1 MTNLFEIK
9 ICGVNDKNSML
20 AAIDAGADYIGLV
33 FYKNSPRNLELPIA
47 ESLITFRNKKSKIVA
62 LTVDAKD
69 EFIIEIKERISPDY
83 FQLHGNE
90 TPQRCK
96 EIRSNFNTPI
106 IKGLG
111 IRNKTNL
118 EESTK
123 SFENICDIM
132 ILDAP
137 SSNLP
142 GGNGKQ
148 FDWNI
153 LKGYNSKTKWML
165 AGGLDVNNV
174 KDAIKSTKAPGID
187 VSSGVE
193 ISKGIKDPALIRN
206 FITECRNING

>member
-1 MTNLFEIK
+1 MTNFFEIK
-9 ICGVNDKNSML
+9 ICGINDKNSML
-20 AAIDAGADYIGLV
+20 AAINAEADYIGFV

-47 ESLITFRNKKSKIVA
+47 ESLIRFRNKKSKIVA

-69 EFIIEIKERISPDY
+69 EFINEIKQKIAPDY

-90 TPQRCK
+90 TPTRCK
-96 EIRSNFNTPI
+96 EIRSKFNIPI

-111 IRNKTNL
+111 IQDKTNL
-118 EESTK
+118 EENTK
-123 SFENICDIM
+123 SFANICDMM

-165 AGGLDVNNV
+165 AGGINVNNV
-174 KDAIKSTKAPGID
+174 KDAVKFTKAPGID

-193 ISKGIKDPALIRN
+193 ISKGIKDPILIRN
-206 FITECRNING
+206 FITKCRNING

>member
-1 MTNLFEIK
+1 MTKLFEIK
-9 ICGVNDKNSML
+9 ICGINDKNSMV

-111 IRNKTNL
+111 IRDKTNL

-137 SSNLP
+137 SSSLP

-153 LKGYNSKTKWML
+153 LKGYNSKSKWML

-206 FITECRNING
+206 FISECRNING

>member
-33 FYKNSPRNLELPIA
+33 FYKNSPRNLKLPIA

-111 IRNKTNL
+111 IRDKTNL

-153 LKGYNSKTKWML
+153 LKGYNSKSKWML
-165 AGGLDVNNV
+165 AGGIDVNNV
-174 KDAIKSTKAPGID
+174 KDAIRSTKAPGID

-206 FITECRNING
+206 FISECRNING

>member
-9 ICGVNDKNSML
+9 ICGINDKNSML
-20 AAIDAGADYIGLV
+20 TAIDAEADYIGLV
-33 FYKNSPRNLELPIA
+33 FYEKSPRNLDLVTA
-47 ESLITFRNKKSKIVA
+47 ESLTTFRNKKSKIVA

-69 EFIIEIKERISPDY
+69 EFINEIKQKIAPYY

-90 TPQRCK
+90 TPARCK
-96 EIRSNFNTPI
+96 EIKSKFNTPI

-111 IRNKTNL
+111 IRDKTNL
-118 EESTK
+118 EENTK
-123 SFENICDIM
+123 SFENICDMM

-165 AGGLDVNNV
+165 AGGLNLNNV
-174 KDAIKSTKAPGID
+174 EYAIKSTNAPGID

-193 ISKGIKDPALIRN
+193 VSKGIKDPVLIRN
-206 FITECRNING
+206 FITKCRNING

>member
-1 MTNLFEIK
+1 MTNFFEIK
-9 ICGVNDKNSML
+9 ICGINDKNSML
-20 AAIDAGADYIGLV
+20 AAIDAEADYIGLV
-33 FYKNSPRNLELPIA
+33 FYEKSPRNLDLVIA
-47 ESLITFRNKKSKIVA
+47 ETLITFRNKKSKIVA

-69 EFIIEIKERISPDY
+69 EFINEIKKKIAPDY

-90 TPQRCK
+90 TPARCK
-96 EIRSNFNTPI
+96 EIRSKFNTPI

-111 IRNKTNL
+111 IRDKTNL
-118 EESTK
+118 EENTK
-123 SFENICDIM
+123 SFENISYMM

-165 AGGLDVNNV
+165 AGGLNLNNV
-174 KDAIKSTKAPGID
+174 EDAIKSTNAPGID

-193 ISKGIKDPALIRN
+193 VSKGIKDPVLIQN
-206 FITECRNING
+206 FITKCRNING

>member
-9 ICGVNDKNSML
+9 ICGINDKNSML
-20 AAIDAGADYIGLV
+20 AAIDAEADYIGLV
-33 FYKNSPRNLELPIA
+33 FYEKSPRNLELVTA
-47 ESLITFRNKKSKIVA
+47 ESLTTFRNKKSKIVA

-69 EFIIEIKERISPDY
+69 EFINEIKQKIAPDY

-90 TPQRCK
+90 TPARCK
-96 EIRSNFNTPI
+96 EIKSKFNTPI

-111 IRNKTNL
+111 IRDKTNL
-118 EESTK
+118 EENTK
-123 SFENICDIM
+123 SFENICDMM

-165 AGGLDVNNV
+165 AGGLNLNNV
-174 KDAIKSTKAPGID
+174 EYAIKSTNAPGID

-193 ISKGIKDPALIRN
+193 ISKGIKDPVLIQN
-206 FITECRNING
+206 FITKCRNING

>member
-1 MTNLFEIK
+1 MTNSLKIK

-20 AAIDAGADYIGLV
+20 AAIDAEADYIGLV
-33 FYKNSPRNLELPIA
+33 FYEKSPRNLELPIA
-47 ESLITFRNKKSKIVA
+47 ETLIPFRNNKSKIVA
-62 LTVDAKD
+62 LTVDAGD
-69 EFIIEIKERISPDY
+69 EYLNEIKEKISPDY

-96 EIRSNFNTPI
+96 EIKLKFNTPI

-111 IRNKTNL
+111 IRNKIDLN
-118 EESTK
+118 ENTK
-123 SFENICDIM
+123 SFENISDIM

-137 SSNLP
+137 SSILP

-153 LKGYNSKTKWML
+153 LKGYKSKSKWML
-165 AGGLDVNNV
+165 AGRLNIKNV
-174 KDAIKSTKAPGID
+174 QIAIEYTKAPGID

-193 ISKGIKDPALIRN
+193 ISKVIKDPGLIRD
-206 FITECRNING
+206 FITKCRKING

>member
-9 ICGVNDKNSML
+9 ICGINDKNSML
-20 AAIDAGADYIGLV
+20 TAIDAEADYIGLV
-33 FYKNSPRNLELPIA
+33 FYEKSPRNIGLVTA
-47 ESLITFRNKKSKIVA
+47 ESLIRFRNKKSKIVA

-69 EFIIEIKERISPDY
+69 EFINEIKQKIAPDY

-90 TPQRCK
+90 TPARCK
-96 EIRSNFNTPI
+96 EIRSKFNTPI

-111 IRNKTNL
+111 IQDKTNL
-118 EESTK
+118 EENTK
-123 SFENICDIM
+123 SFENICDMM

-153 LKGYNSKTKWML
+153 LKGYNSKSKWML
-165 AGGLDVNNV
+165 AGGINVNNV
-174 KDAIKSTKAPGID
+174 KDAVKSTKAPGID

-193 ISKGIKDPALIRN
+193 ISKGIKDPVLIRN
-206 FITECRNING
+206 FIRKCRNING

>member
-9 ICGVNDKNSML
+9 ICGINDKNSML
-20 AAIDAGADYIGLV
+20 TAIDAEADYIGLV
-33 FYKNSPRNLELPIA
+33 FYEKSPRNLELVKA

-69 EFIIEIKERISPDY
+69 EFIYEIYQKIAPDY

-90 TPQRCK
+90 TPARCK
-96 EIRSNFNTPI
+96 EIKSKFNTPI

-111 IRNKTNL
+111 IRDKTNL
-118 EESTK
+118 EENTK
-123 SFENICDIM
+123 SFENICDMM

-153 LKGYNSKTKWML
+153 LKGYSSKTKWML
-165 AGGLDVNNV
+165 AGGLNLNNV
-174 KDAIKSTKAPGID
+174 EYAIKSTNAPGID

-193 ISKGIKDPALIRN
+193 VSKGIKDPVLIRN
-206 FITECRNING
+206 FITKCRNING

>member
-9 ICGVNDKNSML
+9 ICGINDKNSML
-20 AAIDAGADYIGLV
+20 TAINAEADYIGLV
-33 FYKNSPRNLELPIA
+33 FYKKSPRNIELVTA
-47 ESLITFRNKKSKIVA
+47 ESLIRFRNKKSKIVA

-69 EFIIEIKERISPDY
+69 EFINEIKQKIAPDY

-90 TPQRCK
+90 TPARCK
-96 EIRSNFNTPI
+96 EIRSKFNTPI

-111 IRNKTNL
+111 IQDKTNL
-118 EESTK
+118 EENTK
-123 SFENICDIM
+123 SFENICDMM

-153 LKGYNSKTKWML
+153 LKGYNSKSKWML
-165 AGGLDVNNV
+165 AGGLNINNV
-174 KDAIKSTKAPGID
+174 EDAVKSTSPPGID

-193 ISKGIKDPALIRN
+193 ISKGIKDPVLIRN
-206 FITECRNING
+206 FIRKCRNING

>member
-9 ICGVNDKNSML
+9 ICGIKDKNSML
-20 AAIDAGADYIGLV
+20 TAIDSEADYIGLV
-33 FYKNSPRNLELPIA
+33 FYEKSPRNLELVIA
-47 ESLITFRNKKSKIVA
+47 ESLTTFRNKKSKIVA

-69 EFIIEIKERISPDY
+69 EFINEIKQKIEPDY

-90 TPQRCK
+90 TPARCK
-96 EIRSNFNTPI
+96 EVRSKFNTPI

-111 IRNKTNL
+111 IRDKTNL
-118 EESTK
+118 EENTK
-123 SFENICDIM
+123 SFENICDMM

-165 AGGLDVNNV
+165 AGGLNLNNV
-174 KDAIKSTKAPGID
+174 EDAVKSTNAPGID

-193 ISKGIKDPALIRN
+193 ISKGIKDPVLIRN
-206 FITECRNING
+206 FITKCRNING

>member
-9 ICGVNDKNSML
+9 ICGINDKVSML
-20 AAIDAGADYIGLV
+20 AAINAEADYIGLV
-33 FYKNSPRNLELPIA
+33 FYEKSPRNLELVIA

-69 EFIIEIKERISPDY
+69 EYITEIKQKIAPDY

-90 TPQRCK
+90 TPARCM
-96 EIRSNFNTPI
+96 EIKSKFNTPI

-111 IRNKTNL
+111 IRDKTNL
-118 EESTK
+118 EENTK
-123 SFENICDIM
+123 SFEKISDMM

-153 LKGYNSKTKWML
+153 LKGYNTKTKWML
-165 AGGLDVNNV
+165 AGGLNLNNV
-174 KDAIKSTKAPGID
+174 EYAIKSTNAPGID

-193 ISKGIKDPALIRN
+193 ISKGIKDPVLIRN
-206 FITECRNING
+206 FITKCRNING

>member
-9 ICGVNDKNSML
+9 ICGINDKNSML
-20 AAIDAGADYIGLV
+20 TAIDAEADYIGLV
-33 FYKNSPRNLELPIA
+33 FYEKSPRDLELVTA
-47 ESLITFRNKKSKIVA
+47 EFLTTFRNKKSKIVA

-69 EFIIEIKERISPDY
+69 EFIYEIQQKIAPDY

-90 TPQRCK
+90 TPTRCK
-96 EIRSNFNTPI
+96 EIRSKFNTPI

-111 IRNKTNL
+111 IRDKTNL
-118 EESTK
+118 EENTK
-123 SFENICDIM
+123 SFENICDMM

-165 AGGLDVNNV
+165 AGGLNVNNV
-174 KDAIKSTKAPGID
+174 EDAVKSTSAPGID

-193 ISKGIKDPALIRN
+193 TSKGIKDPVLIRN
-206 FITECRNING
+206 FITKCRNING

>member
-9 ICGVNDKNSML
+9 ICGINDKNSML

-153 LKGYNSKTKWML
+153 LKGYNSKSKWML
-165 AGGLDVNNV
+165 AGGLNVNNV

-206 FITECRNING
+206 FIRECRNING

>member
-9 ICGVNDKNSML
+9 ICGINDKNSML
-20 AAIDAGADYIGLV
+20 TAIDAEADYIGLV
-33 FYKNSPRNLELPIA
+33 FYEKSPRNLELVTA
-47 ESLITFRNKKSKIVA
+47 EFLTTFRNKKSKIVA

-69 EFIIEIKERISPDY
+69 EFIYAIQQKIAPDY

-90 TPQRCK
+90 TPARCK
-96 EIRSNFNTPI
+96 EIRSKFNTPI

-111 IRNKTNL
+111 IRDKTNL
-118 EESTK
+118 EENTK
-123 SFENICDIM
+123 SFENICDMM

-165 AGGLDVNNV
+165 AGGLNVNNV
-174 KDAIKSTKAPGID
+174 EDAVKSTNAPGID

-193 ISKGIKDPALIRN
+193 ISKGIKDPVLIRN
-206 FITECRNING
+206 FITKCRNING

>member
-9 ICGVNDKNSML
+9 ICGINDKNSML
-20 AAIDAGADYIGLV
+20 TAIDAEADYIGLV
-33 FYKNSPRNLELPIA
+33 FYEKSPRNLELVTA
-47 ESLITFRNKKSKIVA
+47 EYLTTFRNKKSKIVA

-69 EFIIEIKERISPDY
+69 EFINEIKQKIAPDY

-90 TPQRCK
+90 TPARCK
-96 EIRSNFNTPI
+96 EIKSKFNTPI

-111 IRNKTNL
+111 IRDKTNL
-118 EESTK
+118 EENTK
-123 SFENICDIM
+123 SFENICDMM

-153 LKGYNSKTKWML
+153 LNGYSSKTKWML
-165 AGGLDVNNV
+165 AGGLNLNNV
-174 KDAIKSTKAPGID
+174 EYAIKSTNAPGID

-193 ISKGIKDPALIRN
+193 VSKGIKDPVLIRN
-206 FITECRNING
+206 FITKCRNING

>member
-9 ICGVNDKNSML
+9 ICGINDKVSML
-20 AAIDAGADYIGLV
+20 AAINAEADYIGLV
-33 FYKNSPRNLELPIA
+33 FYEKSPRNLELVIA

-69 EFIIEIKERISPDY
+69 EYITEIKQKIAPDY

-90 TPQRCK
+90 TPARCM
-96 EIRSNFNTPI
+96 EVRSKFNTPI

-111 IRNKTNL
+111 IRDKTNL
-118 EESTK
+118 EENTK
-123 SFENICDIM
+123 SFEKISDMM

-153 LKGYNSKTKWML
+153 LKGYNTKTKWML
-165 AGGLDVNNV
+165 AGGLNLNNV
-174 KDAIKSTKAPGID
+174 EDAVKSTNAPGID

-193 ISKGIKDPALIRN
+193 ISKGIKDPVLIRN
-206 FITECRNING
+206 FITKCRNING

>member
-9 ICGVNDKNSML
+9 ICGINDKNSML
-20 AAIDAGADYIGLV
+20 AAIDAEADYIGLV
-33 FYKNSPRNLELPIA
+33 FYEKSPRNLELVTA
-47 ESLITFRNKKSKIVA
+47 EYLTTFRNKKSKIVA

-69 EFIIEIKERISPDY
+69 EFIYEIQQKIAPDY

-90 TPQRCK
+90 TPARCK
-96 EIRSNFNTPI
+96 EIRSKFNTPI

-111 IRNKTNL
+111 IRDKTNL
-118 EESTK
+118 EENTK
-123 SFENICDIM
+123 SFENICDMM

-165 AGGLDVNNV
+165 AGGLNENNV
-174 KDAIKSTKAPGID
+174 EDAVKYTNAPGID

-193 ISKGIKDPALIRN
+193 MSKGIKDPVLIQS
-206 FITECRNING
+206 FITKCRNING

>member
-9 ICGVNDKNSML
+9 ICGINDKNSML
-20 AAIDAGADYIGLV
+20 TAINAEADYIGLV
-33 FYKNSPRNLELPIA
+33 FYKKSPRNIELVTA
-47 ESLITFRNKKSKIVA
+47 ESLIRFRNKKSKIVA

-69 EFIIEIKERISPDY
+69 EFINEIKQKIAPDY

-90 TPQRCK
+90 TPARCK
-96 EIRSNFNTPI
+96 EIRSKFNTPI

-111 IRNKTNL
+111 IRDKTNL
-118 EESTK
+118 EENTK
-123 SFENICDIM
+123 SFENICDMM

-153 LKGYNSKTKWML
+153 LKGYNSKSKWML
-165 AGGLDVNNV
+165 AGGINVNNV
-174 KDAIKSTKAPGID
+174 KDAVKSTKAPGID

-193 ISKGIKDPALIRN
+193 ISKGIKDPVLIRN
-206 FITECRNING
+206 FIRKCRNING

>member
-9 ICGVNDKNSML
+9 ICGINDKNSML
-20 AAIDAGADYIGLV
+20 TAIDAEADYIGLV
-33 FYKNSPRNLELPIA
+33 FYEKSPRNIELVTA
-47 ESLITFRNKKSKIVA
+47 ESLTTFRNKKSKIVA

-69 EFIIEIKERISPDY
+69 EFINEIKQKIAPDY

-90 TPQRCK
+90 TPARCK
-96 EIRSNFNTPI
+96 EIKSKFNTPI

-111 IRNKTNL
+111 IRDKTNL
-118 EESTK
+118 EENTK
-123 SFENICDIM
+123 SFENICDMM

-148 FDWNI
+148 FDWDI
-153 LKGYNSKTKWML
+153 LKGYSSKTKWML
-165 AGGLDVNNV
+165 AGGLNLTNV
-174 KDAIKSTKAPGID
+174 EYAIKSTNAPGID

-193 ISKGIKDPALIRN
+193 VSKGIKDPVLIRN
-206 FITECRNING
+206 FITKCRNING

>member
-9 ICGVNDKNSML
+9 ICGINDKNSML
-20 AAIDAGADYIGLV
+20 AAVEAEADYIGLV
-33 FYKNSPRNLELPIA
+33 FFEKSPRNLELVLA
-47 ESLITFRNKKSKIVA
+47 ESLITLRNKKSKIVA

-69 EFIIEIKERISPDY
+69 EYMSEINKKIAPDY

-90 TPQRCK
+90 TPARCR
-96 EIRSNFNTPI
+96 EIRSKFKIPI

-111 IRNKTNL
+111 IRDKINL
-118 EESTK
+118 EENTK
-123 SFENICDIM
+123 SFEKISDMM

-153 LKGYNSKTKWML
+153 LKGYNSKSKWML
-165 AGGLDVNNV
+165 AGGLNINNV
-174 KDAIKSTKAPGID
+174 EDAIKSTNAPGID

-193 ISKGIKDPALIRN
+193 ISKGKKDPELIRN
-206 FITECRNING
+206 FITKCRKING

>member
-9 ICGVNDKNSML
+9 ICGINDKNSML
-20 AAIDAGADYIGLV
+20 TAIDAEADYIGLV
-33 FYKNSPRNLELPIA
+33 FYEKSPRNLELVTA
-47 ESLITFRNKKSKIVA
+47 EYLTTFRNKKSKIVA

-69 EFIIEIKERISPDY
+69 EFINEIKQKIAPDY

-90 TPQRCK
+90 TPARCK
-96 EIRSNFNTPI
+96 EIKSKFNTPI

-111 IRNKTNL
+111 IRDKTNL
-118 EESTK
+118 EENTK
-123 SFENICDIM
+123 SFENICDMM

-153 LKGYNSKTKWML
+153 LKGYSSKIKWML
-165 AGGLDVNNV
+165 AGGLNLNNV
-174 KDAIKSTKAPGID
+174 EYAIKSTNAPGID

-193 ISKGIKDPALIRN
+193 VSKGIKDPVLIRN
-206 FITECRNING
+206 FITKCRNING

>member
-1 MTNLFEIK
+1 MTNLLEIK
-9 ICGVNDKNSML
+9 ICGINDKNSML
-20 AAIDAGADYIGLV
+20 AAIDAEVDYIGLV
-33 FYKNSPRNLELPIA
+33 FYEKSPRHLELVIA

-62 LTVDAKD
+62 LTVDARD
-69 EFIIEIKERISPDY
+69 ELINEIKEKIAPDY

-90 TPQRCK
+90 TPERCR
-96 EIRSNFNTPI
+96 EIKSKFNTPI

-111 IRNKTNL
+111 IRDRIHL
-118 EESTK
+118 EENTK
-123 SFENICDIM
+123 SFENISDMM

-153 LKGYNSKTKWML
+153 LKGYNSKSKWML
-165 AGGLDVNNV
+165 AGGINVNNV

-193 ISKGIKDPALIRN
+193 ISKGIKDPVLIRN
-206 FITECRNING
+206 FITKCRNING

>member
-9 ICGVNDKNSML
+9 ICGINDKNSML
-20 AAIDAGADYIGLV
+20 TAIDAEADYIGLV
-33 FYKNSPRNLELPIA
+33 FYEKSPRNLELVTA
-47 ESLITFRNKKSKIVA
+47 EYLTTFRNKKSKIVA

-69 EFIIEIKERISPDY
+69 EFINEIKQKIAPDY

-90 TPQRCK
+90 MPARCK
-96 EIRSNFNTPI
+96 EIKSKFNTPI

-111 IRNKTNL
+111 IRDKTNL
-118 EESTK
+118 EENTK
-123 SFENICDIM
+123 SFENICDMM

-153 LKGYNSKTKWML
+153 LKGYSSKTKWML
-165 AGGLDVNNV
+165 AGGLNLNNV
-174 KDAIKSTKAPGID
+174 EYAIKSTNAPGID

-193 ISKGIKDPALIRN
+193 RSKGIKDPVLIRN
-206 FITECRNING
+206 FITKCRNING

>member
-9 ICGVNDKNSML
+9 ICGINDKNSML
-20 AAIDAGADYIGLV
+20 AAIDAEADYIGLV
-33 FYKNSPRNLELPIA
+33 FYKKSPRNIELVMA
-47 ESLITFRNKKSKIVA
+47 ESLISFRNKKSKIVA

-69 EFIIEIKERISPDY
+69 ELISEIKEKIAPDY

-90 TPQRCK
+90 TPARCS
-96 EIRSNFNTPI
+96 EIKSKFNTRI

-111 IRNKTNL
+111 IRDKNNL
-118 EESTK
+118 EENTK
-123 SFENICDIM
+123 SFENISDLM

-137 SSNLP
+137 SGNLP

-153 LKGYNSKTKWML
+153 LKSYNPKSKWML
-165 AGGLDVNNV
+165 AGGLNVNNV
-174 KDAIKSTKAPGID
+174 EHAIKTTNAPGID

-193 ISKGIKDPALIRN
+193 ISKGIKDPVLIQN
-206 FITECRNING
+206 FITKCRNING

>member
-9 ICGVNDKNSML
+9 ICGINDKNSMV

-33 FYKNSPRNLELPIA
+33 FYKNSPRNLKLPIA

-153 LKGYNSKTKWML
+153 LKGYNSNSKWML

-206 FITECRNING
+206 FISECRNING

>member
-1 MTNLFEIK
+1 MTNFFEIK
-9 ICGVNDKNSML
+9 ICGINDKNSML
-20 AAIDAGADYIGLV
+20 AAIDAEADYIGLV
-33 FYKNSPRNLELPIA
+33 FYEKSPRNLELVIA
-47 ESLITFRNKKSKIVA
+47 ETLITFRNKKSKIVA
-62 LTVDAKD
+62 LTVDAND
-69 EFIIEIKERISPDY
+69 EFINEIKKKIAPDY

-90 TPQRCK
+90 TPARCK
-96 EIRSNFNTPI
+96 EIRSKFNTPI

-111 IRNKTNL
+111 IRDKTNL
-118 EESTK
+118 EENTK
-123 SFENICDIM
+123 SFENISDMM

-165 AGGLDVNNV
+165 AGGLNLNNV
-174 KDAIKSTKAPGID
+174 EDAIKSTNAPGID

-193 ISKGIKDPALIRN
+193 VSKGIKDPVLIQN
-206 FITECRNING
+206 FITKCRNING

>member
-9 ICGVNDKNSML
+9 ICGINDKVSML
-20 AAIDAGADYIGLV
+20 AAINAEADYIGLV
-33 FYKNSPRNLELPIA
+33 FYEKSPRSLGLVIA

-69 EFIIEIKERISPDY
+69 EYITEIKQKIAPDY

-90 TPQRCK
+90 TPARCM
-96 EIRSNFNTPI
+96 EIRSKFNTPI

-111 IRNKTNL
+111 IRDKTNL
-118 EESTK
+118 EENTK
-123 SFENICDIM
+123 SFEKISDMM

-153 LKGYNSKTKWML
+153 LKGYNTKTKWML
-165 AGGLDVNNV
+165 AGGLNLNNV
-174 KDAIKSTKAPGID
+174 EDAVKSTNAPGID

-193 ISKGIKDPALIRN
+193 ISKGIKDPVLIRN
-206 FITECRNING
+206 FITKCRNING

>member
-1 MTNLFEIK
+1 MSNFLEIK
-9 ICGVNDKNSML
+9 ICGINDQNSML
-20 AAIDAGADYIGLV
+20 AAIDAEADYIGLV
-33 FYKNSPRNLELPIA
+33 FYEKSPRNLGLVIA

-69 EFIIEIKERISPDY
+69 EFIKEIKQKIAPDY

-90 TPQRCK
+90 TPARCK
-96 EIRSNFNTPI
+96 EIRSKFNVPI

-111 IRNKTNL
+111 IRDKTNL
-118 EESTK
+118 QENTK
-123 SFENICDIM
+123 SFEKVSDMM

-153 LKGYNSKTKWML
+153 LKGYNSKSKWML
-165 AGGLDVNNV
+165 AGGLNINNV
-174 KDAIKSTKAPGID
+174 EDAVKSTSPPGID

-193 ISKGIKDPALIRN
+193 ISKGIKDPVLIRN
-206 FITECRNING
+206 FITKCRNING

>member
-9 ICGVNDKNSML
+9 ICGINDKNSML
-20 AAIDAGADYIGLV
+20 TAIDAEADYIGLV
-33 FYKNSPRNLELPIA
+33 FYEKSPRDLELVTA
-47 ESLITFRNKKSKIVA
+47 EFLTTFRNKKSKIVA

-69 EFIIEIKERISPDY
+69 EFIYEIQQKIAPDY

-90 TPQRCK
+90 TPARCK
-96 EIRSNFNTPI
+96 EIRSKFNTPI

-111 IRNKTNL
+111 IRDKTNL
-118 EESTK
+118 EENTK
-123 SFENICDIM
+123 SFENICDMM

-165 AGGLDVNNV
+165 AGGLNVNNV
-174 KDAIKSTKAPGID
+174 EDAVKSTSAPGID

-193 ISKGIKDPALIRN
+193 ISKGIKDPVLIRN
-206 FITECRNING
+206 FITKCRNING

>member
-9 ICGVNDKNSML
+9 ICGINDKNSML

-153 LKGYNSKTKWML
+153 LKGYNLKSKWML
-165 AGGLDVNNV
+165 AGGLDVDNV

-206 FITECRNING
+206 FISECRNING

>member
-9 ICGVNDKNSML
+9 ICGINDKVSML
-20 AAIDAGADYIGLV
+20 AAINAEADYIGLV
-33 FYKNSPRNLELPIA
+33 FYEKSPRNLELVIA

-69 EFIIEIKERISPDY
+69 EYITEIKQKIAPDY

-90 TPQRCK
+90 TPARCM
-96 EIRSNFNTPI
+96 EIRSKFNTPI

-111 IRNKTNL
+111 IQDKTNL
-118 EESTK
+118 EENTK
-123 SFENICDIM
+123 SFEKISDMM

-165 AGGLDVNNV
+165 AGGLNVNNV
-174 KDAIKSTKAPGID
+174 EDAVKSTRAPGID

-193 ISKGIKDPALIRN
+193 ISKGIKDPVLIRN
-206 FITECRNING
+206 FITKCRNING

>member
-9 ICGVNDKNSML
+9 ICGINDKNSML
-20 AAIDAGADYIGLV
+20 AAIDAEADYIGLV
-33 FYKNSPRNLELPIA
+33 FYKKSPRNIELVMA

-69 EFIIEIKERISPDY
+69 EYITEIKQKIAPDY

-90 TPQRCK
+90 TPARCM
-96 EIRSNFNTPI
+96 EIRSKFNTPI

-111 IRNKTNL
+111 IRDKTNL
-118 EESTK
+118 EENTK
-123 SFENICDIM
+123 SFENFCDMM

-153 LKGYNSKTKWML
+153 LKGYNTKTKWLL
-165 AGGLDVNNV
+165 AGGLNLNNV
-174 KDAIKSTKAPGID
+174 EDAVKSTNAPGID

-193 ISKGIKDPALIRN
+193 ISKGIKDPVLIRN
-206 FITECRNING
+206 FITKCRNING

>member
-9 ICGVNDKNSML
+9 ICGINDKVSML
-20 AAIDAGADYIGLV
+20 AAINAEADYIGLV
-33 FYKNSPRNLELPIA
+33 FYEKSPRNLELVIA

-69 EFIIEIKERISPDY
+69 EYITEIKQKIAPDY

-90 TPQRCK
+90 TPARCM
-96 EIRSNFNTPI
+96 EIRSKFNTPI

-111 IRNKTNL
+111 IQDKTNL
-118 EESTK
+118 EENTK
-123 SFENICDIM
+123 SFEKISDMM

-153 LKGYNSKTKWML
+153 LKGYNTKTKWML
-165 AGGLDVNNV
+165 AGGLNLNNV
-174 KDAIKSTKAPGID
+174 EDAVKSTNAPGID

-193 ISKGIKDPALIRN
+193 ISKGIKDPVLIRN
-206 FITECRNING
+206 FITKCRNING